1 MKILDLTTRL
11 THRQKTSSPGEE
23 LVAKALDEHKL
34 NVMHGIED
42 EPNEQRDALVLYIK
56 ELENSY
62 RRTHDDDIS

>member
-11 THRQKTSSPGEE
+11 IQRQKPSSPGEE

-56 ELENSY
+56 ELEESY
-62 RRTHDDDIS
+62 RSTHGNDIG